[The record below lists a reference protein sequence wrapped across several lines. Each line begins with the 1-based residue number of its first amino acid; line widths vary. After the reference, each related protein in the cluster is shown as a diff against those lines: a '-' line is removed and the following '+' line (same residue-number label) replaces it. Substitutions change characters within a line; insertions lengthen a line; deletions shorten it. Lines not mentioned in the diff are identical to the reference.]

1 MNNQYLNKLLKFY
14 FNENEIYDHSK
25 FRIKILSLIE
35 QLKDLFKKSCQRYRI
50 IILIYLYQNLDQSI
64 SILSKYLFNQ
74 NKDYFLSISFSTNEF
89 CHFFQHFFYFERITL
104 LI

>member
-1 MNNQYLNKLLKFY
+1 MNDQYLNKLLKFY

-74 NKDYFLSISFSTNEF
+74 NKDYFYQFHFQQTNFAIFFNIFFISKE
-89 CHFFQHFFYFERITL
+89 
-104 LI
+104 